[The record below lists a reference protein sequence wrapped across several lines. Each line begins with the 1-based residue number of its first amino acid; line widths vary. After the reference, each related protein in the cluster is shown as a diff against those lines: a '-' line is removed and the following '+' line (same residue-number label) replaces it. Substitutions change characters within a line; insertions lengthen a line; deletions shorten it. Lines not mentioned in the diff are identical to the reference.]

1 MKNKFFTRKFVPA
14 AQIRRLW
21 KGMGIS
27 MNKKDIVEW
36 FAANSANLSGVKIL
50 LLLCIGTAL
59 GAVIFMI
66 YKVTY
71 QGVSYNA
78 KFNFS
83 NVIILLITEV
93 IMMMISSNIV
103 VSLGMVGA
111 LSIVRF
117 RTAVKDARDTV
128 YIFWAIVEGL
138 CVGSQNMK
146 LAVVSTLFIAIV
158 IVAATFAGR
167 KKDAYVLIIRGGE
180 AAVSQEDVE
189 QVIHQYAVKH
199 ELKTVNRTEYSTE
212 MVYEIRAKETLNMKL
227 AEEVRAIDA
236 VESVNWLLKTGEM
249 AG

>member
-1 MKNKFFTRKFVPA
+1 M
-14 AQIRRLW
+14 
-21 KGMGIS
+21 S
-27 MNKKDIVEW
+27 KKDIVEW
-36 FAANSANLSGVKIL
+36 FAVNSASLSGVKIL
-50 LLLCIGTAL
+50 LLLCMGILL
-59 GAVIFMI
+59 GAVIFMT

-71 QGVSYNA
+71 QGVSYNE

-83 NVIILLITEV
+83 NIILLLITEV

-138 CVGSQNMK
+138 CTGSQNMK

-158 IVAATFAGR
+158 IVASTFLGR

-180 AAVSQEDVE
+180 KAVSQEDVE
-189 QVIHQYAVKH
+189 RVLDRYTVKR
-199 ELKTVNRTEYSTE
+199 ELKTVNRTEFSTE
-212 MVYEIRAKETLNMKL
+212 MIYEIKVKETPGMKMT
-227 AEEVRAIDA
+227 EDVRAVES
-236 VESVNWLLKTGEM
+236 VESVNWLLKSGDM
-249 AG
+249 VG

>member
-1 MKNKFFTRKFVPA
+1 M
-14 AQIRRLW
+14 
-21 KGMGIS
+21 S
-27 MNKKDIVEW
+27 KKDIVEW
-36 FAANSANLSGVKIL
+36 FAVNNASLSGMKIL
-50 LLLCIGTAL
+50 LLLCIGMVLA
-59 GAVIFMI
+59 AIVFMT

-117 RTAVKDARDTV
+117 RTAVKDPRDTV
-128 YIFWAIVEGL
+128 YIFWSIVEGL

-158 IVAATFAGR
+158 IIVSSFAGKR
-167 KKDAYVLIIRGGE
+167 KDSYVLIIRGGE
-180 AAVSQEDVE
+180 KAVSQEEIEAIIDN
-189 QVIHQYAVKH
+189 YTVKR
-199 ELKTVNRTEYSTE
+199 ELETVNRTEFSTE
-212 MVYEIRAKETLNMKL
+212 MVYE
-227 AEEVRAIDA
+227 VRTRKALGMELTEALQAVEA
-236 VESVNWLLKTGEM
+236 VESVNWLLKSGEM
-249 AG
+249 VG

>member
-1 MKNKFFTRKFVPA
+1 
-14 AQIRRLW
+14 
-21 KGMGIS
+21 

-36 FAANSANLSGVKIL
+36 FAVNNASLNGIKIL
-50 LLLCIGTAL
+50 ILLGIGMVLAAIIYIT
-59 GAVIFMI
+59 

-71 QGVSYNA
+71 QGVGYNA

-117 RTAVKDARDTV
+117 RTAVKDPRDTV

-146 LAVVSTLFIAIV
+146 LAVISTLVIAIV
-158 IVAATFAGR
+158 ILLYSFAGKR
-167 KKDAYVLIIRGGE
+167 RDTYVLIIRGGE
-180 AAVSQEDVE
+180 NVISQEDVE
-189 QVIHQYAVKH
+189 KIIDRYTVKR
-199 ELKTVNRTEYSTE
+199 ELKTVNRTDFSTE
-212 MVYEIRAKETLNMKL
+212 MIYEVKAGKTLDMELTEALK
-227 AEEVRAIDA
+227 AVGA
-236 VESVNWLLKTGEM
+236 VESVNWLVKSGEM
-249 AG
+249 VG

>member
-1 MKNKFFTRKFVPA
+1 
-14 AQIRRLW
+14 
-21 KGMGIS
+21 

-36 FAANSANLSGVKIL
+36 FAVNNASLNGIKIL
-50 LLLCIGTAL
+50 ILLGIGMVLAAIIYIT
-59 GAVIFMI
+59 

-71 QGVSYNA
+71 QGVGYNA

-117 RTAVKDARDTV
+117 RTAVKDPRDTV

-146 LAVVSTLFIAIV
+146 LAVISTLVIAIV
-158 IVAATFAGR
+158 ILLYSFAGKR
-167 KKDAYVLIIRGGE
+167 RDTYVLIIRGGE
-180 AAVSQEDVE
+180 NVISQEDVE
-189 QVIHQYAVKH
+189 KVIDRYTVKR
-199 ELKTVNRTEYSTE
+199 ELKTVNRTDFSTE
-212 MVYEIRAKETLNMKL
+212 MIYEVKVGKTLDMELTEALK
-227 AEEVRAIDA
+227 AVGA
-236 VESVNWLLKTGEM
+236 VESVNWLVKSGEM
-249 AG
+249 VG